1 MEGHHRK
8 SAQCQI
14 AELWQATSYRLC
26 KEFWPEFT
34 TVEFIVAHAKC
45 KAILDK
51 SGHFYTEQ
59 TIQHKCV
66 HLSAKQIILLFK
78 NKNKMLHMFQNY
90 TCHSLF

>member
-1 MEGHHRK
+1 M
-8 SAQCQI
+8 
-14 AELWQATSYRLC
+14 AELWQPTFYRLY

-34 TVEFIVAHAKC
+34 ILEFIAAHVKC
-45 KAILDK
+45 TAILDK

-66 HLSAKQIILLFK
+66 NLLAKQIILLFK
-78 NKNKMLHMFQNY
+78 NKNKILHMLQNY